1 MAITTVDVVTAAH
14 SDVETLKNATTV
26 VTCQRT
32 GEYDT
37 ANAEFETSLTYN
49 ALESKYTTRF
59 DNVGYY
65 VTPNVVDGGG
75 A

>member
-14 SDVETLKNATTV
+14 ETSEEINNASTV
-26 VTCQRT
+26 VTCQAT
-32 GEYDT
+32 GEYDSSV
-37 ANAEFETSLTYN
+37 AAFETSLTYN
-49 ALESKYTTRF
+49 QLESKYTSRF

-65 VTPNVVDGGG
+65 VTPNVIDGGN